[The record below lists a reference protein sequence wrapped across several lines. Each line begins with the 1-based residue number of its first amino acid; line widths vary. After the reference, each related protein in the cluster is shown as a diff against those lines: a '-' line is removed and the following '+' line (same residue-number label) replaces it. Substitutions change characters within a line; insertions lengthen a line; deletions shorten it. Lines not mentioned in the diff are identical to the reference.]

1 MNEDHLAARG
11 WNNQD
16 CKRPWQPCWKAKRDA
31 EALASA
37 LANAQLDSSDFTSSL
52 DLERRFPEPE
62 AETETEIK
70 ARGWNNQDCKRPWQ
84 PCWKAKRAAEAEAE
98 AACNMAGAPCSVVK
112 RAAEAVDLV
121 VRSPQNNQDCK
132 RPWQPC
138 WKAKRDVAKLQNF
151 ARYVLDDEE

>member
-31 EALASA
+31 EAFASA

-62 AETETEIK
+62 AADLV
-70 ARGWNNQDCKRPWQ
+70 ARSPQNNQDCKRPFQ

-121 VRSPQNNQDCK
+121 VRNPQNNQDCK